1 MYSFIH
7 IYHTYICI
15 LRLCT
20 YSDRSGHKKE
30 TPLALFG
37 LRNSSASNGTI
48 GSHMSSGGSGSNG
61 AGASTFPPIIFRAS
75 SKGSSN
81 GYENIQTS
89 SGHGD
94 SVFSI
99 EGDDDNNDD
108 DS

>member
-1 MYSFIH
+1 M
-7 IYHTYICI
+7 
-15 LRLCT
+15 
-20 YSDRSGHKKE
+20 
-30 TPLALFG
+30 ALFG
-37 LRNSSASNGTI
+37 LRNSSASKGTI
-48 GSHMSSGGSGSNG
+48 GSHMSSGGNG

-108 DS
+108 DDS